1 MEHRTID
8 RLSSPIEISVRR
20 RLDTTYKIW
29 QIILNF
35 SLDLA
40 QTSYGTTIK
49 FSILKKRSHDLS

>member
-1 MEHRTID
+1 MEHGTID

-20 RLDTTYKIW
+20 RLDAAYKIW

-40 QTSYGTTIK
+40 QTSYGTTIR
-49 FSILKKRSHDLS
+49 FSIPKQRSHD